1 MHGDVFIVAE
11 FLTEVNSWEKFV
23 KKVSTPRN
31 DVSRRKVNSS
41 ELATITYISDD
52 QSSEF
57 NLPLVPVI
65 SLPGTGLKLGDD

>member
-11 FLTEVNSWEKFV
+11 FLTEVNSWEEFV

-57 NLPLVPVI
+57 NLSLVPVI